1 MQRALQIMHLAW
13 NDLPAITP
21 AVYMSHQHHTRQKLW
36 FCVSQTEGQLWTS
49 KWKSVLHLSFLSA
62 AVPSAFKALIQTLYA
77 VCGKWYVVVVFYWP
91 MINSLNA
98 QTQQHM
104 LVRLL
109 YGAVFRRCLWALENT
124 SINRFCKLLKLF
136 QSIFLYCEWIKWQFS
151 GELT

>member
-1 MQRALQIMHLAW
+1 MQRAAQIMDLSW
-13 NDLPAITP
+13 NDLPAITL
-21 AVYMSHQHHTRQKLW
+21 AVYMSHQHHTRQRLW
-36 FCVSQTEGQLWTS
+36 FCVSQREGQLWTS

-62 AVPSAFKALIQTLYA
+62 AVPSAFKALIPTLCIQRIDHQPVENNYISFPTHS
-77 VCGKWYVVVVFYWP
+77 V
-91 MINSLNA
+91 

-109 YGAVFRRCLWALENT
+109 YSTVFRRCLCALENT